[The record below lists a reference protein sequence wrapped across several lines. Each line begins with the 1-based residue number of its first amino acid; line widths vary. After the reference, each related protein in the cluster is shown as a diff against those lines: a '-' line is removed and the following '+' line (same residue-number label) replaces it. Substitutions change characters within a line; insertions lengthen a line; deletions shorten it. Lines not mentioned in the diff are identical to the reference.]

1 MPNRKLRVGTQHYYL
16 LGQSP
21 STSRELKSRM
31 QQLGIDVIMRQRI
44 DPLLAAELLED
55 IAIELRRKA

>member
-1 MPNRKLRVGTQHYYL
+1 MPKRKLRIATQRYFL

-21 STSRELKSRM
+21 LARRELRLRM
-31 QQLGIDVIMRQRI
+31 EQLGLDVLMRQRI

-55 IAIELRRKA
+55 IAGELRRQA

>member
-1 MPNRKLRVGTQHYYL
+1 MPKRKLRIATQRYFL

-21 STSRELKSRM
+21 LARRELRLRM
-31 QQLGIDVIMRQRI
+31 EQLGLDVFMRQRI

-55 IAIELRRKA
+55 IAGELRRQA

>member
-1 MPNRKLRVGTQHYYL
+1 MPNRKLRIGTQQFYL

-21 STSRELKSRM
+21 LTPRELKHRM
-31 QQLGIDVIMRQRI
+31 QHLGMDVMLRQRL